1 MKNRFRQKASAL
13 VTTLFVV
20 VVLST
25 IVMAFMASMSLE
37 RKIASSMKNKFQ
49 AELAAE
55 AGLNA
60 AMSQISLA
68 MSTNQSFLTGIYT
81 NVTSGFGPVITI
93 GVTNLTDTNQ
103 LMPLVSTDT
112 TNLSGFGSN
121 MWVGLTNTLSKRE
134 STNTND
140 SVDVNV
146 SGSIQVTV
154 NTNLY
159 RAPWVV
165 FSTNSS
171 KTTRYAFFVLDE
183 SARINP
189 LLTGANSS
197 LTNSTNWYSGA
208 SDLILTNTS
217 GQLFTAAQ
225 QSAIWNASN
234 ATFTQDTIA
243 QSMASRTNYEKIK
256 HLITASR
263 NPTFDTVPAGFTNVT
278 NRAKFNINNL
288 ATNTAFGSSSSA
300 RATNLAN
307 LIYSNIPTIASRD
320 PSLRGT
326 PANELAYLR
335 RLSAS
340 IVDYISD
347 SNALPTAV
355 NGSEPAGQKLT
366 PHVTAISIRYRRIA
380 YDTNS
385 ASTTIESQPFL
396 QVWNP
401 YTSTINA
408 TGIPVRF
415 EMTNRVRLNFGNGI
429 KTPFANYDA
438 TITTNLS
445 IRPNEFVVLEFPSTS
460 QSWSAPTT
468 TNTPFISGN
477 KTDTSDDTF
486 WPTFNFYFNTALVNR
501 QRRADH
507 TYPTSAP
514 NPGTG
519 GLNHFALNFS
529 NANNLYHSS
538 FIPANAGGAGWRS
551 VGDPRS
557 SFLSSYDWVTV
568 ATTNQYTTNSYWKGR
583 QNNATNIQKS
593 QDFLSMWRNRDF
605 VRLNASVGNLPLSIN
620 QTPAQVSSAFNPSDT
635 NNAISVIRNAPMLSV
650 GELGHIFDPAQAD
663 DDLTAPSG
671 GSPVNSYLSGGGRTL
686 RIGQPEFQ
694 IASTNTNIWNYSW
707 NTNSSNPTDRAA
719 IQLLDLFSVN
729 PTNAS
734 GFPTAIGRINPNTA
748 PLEVLAAV
756 LSGIRV
762 SSDTGAPIASL
773 SNPTNLANIIIS
785 NRPYNKSSDFR
796 KFVPMFAVGT
806 NYLPSLGTSVGGG
819 TTNLAVMDRMREEA
833 FGKFVQHLSLQSR
846 TYRIV
851 CIGELLDTKGRPIS
865 RAQLESLIYCET
877 NSLGNF
883 TPTIQW
889 KKNL

>member
-1 MKNRFRQKASAL
+1 MKNRFHKKASAL

-25 IVMAFMASMSLE
+25 IVMAFMTSMSLE
-37 RKIASSMKNKFQ
+37 RKISGSMKNKFQ

-81 NVTSGFGPVITI
+81 NVTSGFGPVTTI

-121 MWVGLTNTLSKRE
+121 MWVGLTNTLNKRE

-146 SGSIQVTV
+146 AGSIQVTL

-171 KTTRYAFFVLDE
+171 KITRYAFFVLDE

-225 QSAIWNASN
+225 QSAIWSASN
-234 ATFTQDTIA
+234 ATFTQETIA

-307 LIYSNIPTIASRD
+307 LMYSNIPSFASRD

-347 SNALPTAV
+347 SNALPTSV
-355 NGSEPAGQKLT
+355 NGGEPAGQKLS
-366 PHVTAISIRYRRIA
+366 PQVTAVAVRYRRTA
-380 YDTNS
+380 YSST
-385 ASTTIESQPFL
+385 STTLENQPFV

-401 YTSTINA
+401 YTTAIDTSGKPIRFSLQNRMKLLFGTGIASSFNTYNA
-408 TGIPVRF
+408 TIS
-415 EMTNRVRLNFGNGI
+415 
-429 KTPFANYDA
+429 
-438 TITTNLS
+438 TNLI
-445 IRPNEFVVLEFPSTS
+445 IRPNEFVVLEFPSASQTWTS
-460 QSWSAPTT
+460 PSTTSTPYITNSAIGKGDGTY
-468 TNTPFISGN
+468 
-477 KTDTSDDTF
+477 
-486 WPTFNFYFNTALVNR
+486 WPVFEFYFNNALINM
-501 QRRADH
+501 QRRSGV
-507 TYPTSAP
+507 TYPVTSGAQ
-514 NPGTG
+514 G
-519 GLNHFALNFS
+519 GLDHQNMNFS
-529 NANNLYHSS
+529 VTTDRYHSS
-538 FIPANAGGAGWRS
+538 FIPTFSSAPTWRF
-551 VGDPRS
+551 VGDPRGGY
-557 SFLSSYDWVTV
+557 LSSYDWGTPISSD
-568 ATTNQYTTNSYWKGR
+568 ASYVSSTRWKGAQMTTMPR
-583 QNNATNIQKS
+583 W
-593 QDFLSMWRNRDF
+593 QDFSANWVNRDF
-605 VRLNASVGNLPLSIN
+605 VRANPSQGTAPSGIS
-620 QTPAQVSSAFNPSDT
+620 QTPAQVASGFNSSDT
-635 NNAISVIRNAPMLSV
+635 NNAISVIRNGPMLSL
-650 GELGHIFDPAQAD
+650 GELGHIFDPAQAA
-663 DDLTAPSG
+663 DDLTAPTG
-671 GSPVNSYLSGGGRTL
+671 GTPTAPFVAGGGRTL
-686 RIGQPEFQ
+686 RIGIKDF
-694 IASTNTNIWNYSW
+694 ATNTANSW
-707 NTNSSNPTDRAA
+707 DTNSFNLIDRSA
-719 IQLLDLFSVN
+719 IQLLDLFSVS

-748 PLEVLAAV
+748 PIEVLAAV

-762 SSDTGAPIASL
+762 SSDTGVSGIPSASL
-773 SNPTNLANIIIS
+773 SNPTNLANIVIS
-785 NRPYNKSSDFR
+785 NRPYNKFSDFR
-796 KFVPMFAVGT
+796 KFIPMFALGT
-806 NYLPSLGTSVGGG
+806 NYTPNLPVSVSGGI
-819 TTNLAVMDRMREEA
+819 TNLAVMDRMREEA

-851 CIGELLDTKGRPIS
+851 CIGELLDNKGRPVS
-865 RAQLESLIYCET
+865 RAQVESLIYCET